1 MGRQRSEKRTWLAV
15 ALALL
20 YPGAGHLYLRKGL
33 RALLWFGLVFATTAL
48 SVPTSA
54 IPESGE
60 ISVEAILAASRA
72 LPTAASVAILVL
84 SVLSTI
90 DAYRLARRRNRRAAA
105 AVTPEED
112 DTSER
117 QCPHCGREADS
128 EFDFCQW
135 CGEPLDADGS

>member
-1 MGRQRSEKRTWLAV
+1 MRRQRSGTRTWLAV

-48 SVPTSA
+48 SLPNSA
-54 IPESGE
+54 IPDSGG

-90 DAYRLARRRNRRAAA
+90 DAYRLARRRNRRAAE
-105 AVTPEED
+105 AVTTEED
-112 DTSER
+112 DGEQR
-117 QCPHCGREADS
+117 CPHCGREADG
-128 EFDFCQW
+128 EFEFCQW